1 MKNKTNMAE
10 LMKKVRV
17 HGQPQ
22 NLDEGF
28 ASDAQRREAHKVIRQ
43 KVKRTRKMKKS
54 LMRQRQH
61 YPDLVETD

>member
-1 MKNKTNMAE
+1 MAE

-28 ASDAQRREAHKVIRQ
+28 ASDAQRRLRLHKVIRQ